1 MAESGGILKGR
12 FEGRDAEFASWAKIP
27 AETGGPYRQEVT
39 AIYADDRVAVAT
51 TTTGATRRG
60 KSLEGARVA
69 TVFEISDGVVT
80 SGRLI
85 SEDPDLDEEFW
96 AE

>member
-1 MAESGGILKGR
+1 M
-12 FEGRDAEFASWAKIP
+12 
-27 AETGGPYRQEVT
+27 QEVT
-39 AIYADDRVAVAT
+39 AIYADDRGAVAT
-51 TTTGATRRG
+51 TTASATRRG
-60 KSLEGARVA
+60 KSLDGARGA

-85 SEDPDLDEEFW
+85 SEDLDLDEEFW